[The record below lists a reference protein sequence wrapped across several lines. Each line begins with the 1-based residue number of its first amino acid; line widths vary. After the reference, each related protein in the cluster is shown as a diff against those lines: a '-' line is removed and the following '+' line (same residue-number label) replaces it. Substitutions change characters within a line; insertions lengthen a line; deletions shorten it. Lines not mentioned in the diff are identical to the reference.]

1 MMFNMKK
8 RWGEDNGNGWTHAW
22 EGQNGGHVSL
32 EEEIFVWVNKLRFS
46 QQIKDGC
53 YSAWAANERGRYNNQ
68 DCAKLGVRKERE
80 REAHLRRPRPP
91 LSRRAKHS
99 PFAYQQ
105 RAVGLVHRHEPIFF
119 FDLSCAEFC
128 AFTHEYRHLWSVW

>member
-1 MMFNMKK
+1 MKK

-32 EEEIFVWVNKLRFS
+32 EEEIFVWVNKLRFA

-80 REAHLRRPRPP
+80 REAHLRRPPP
-91 LSRRAKHS
+91 SFVKE
-99 PFAYQQ
+99 
-105 RAVGLVHRHEPIFF
+105 GE
-119 FDLSCAEFC
+119 
-128 AFTHEYRHLWSVW
+128 AFTLCLPAKGSRARASPRANFFL